1 MKNKNR
7 FYFFLAII
15 LLFAGGFW
23 YTQKVFAG
31 QINTQNIFSPSVH
44 PLTEFQKQIIAK
56 FRTGDVGG
64 LAEYFNEE
72 VSLAILQEEDYYSKE
87 ESEEILSTFCQNH
100 KPKKFFVKHHGANE
114 KQTSFYLIGE
124 LTTTT
129 NKQFRVFISNNET
142 QIELIRI
149 TAPLE
154 LQ

>member
-7 FYFFLAII
+7 FYFFFVII

-23 YTQKVFAG
+23 YTQKNFTG
-31 QINTQNIFSPSVH
+31 QVNTQNIFSASTN

-56 FRTGDVGG
+56 FRTGDVQG
-64 LAEYFNEE
+64 LAEYFDEE
-72 VSLAILQEEDYYSKE
+72 VSLAILQEEEDYSKE
-87 ESEEILSTFCQNH
+87 ESRELLSAFCQNH

-114 KQTSFYLIGE
+114 RQTNFYLIGE
-124 LTTTT
+124 LTTTI
-129 NKQFRVFISNNET
+129 NEQFRVFISNNKT

-149 TAPLE
+149 TNPLD